1 MMRFCCHAMGNMRNR
16 AQSKEITTKDRR
28 GEPSVADTGNAD
40 ARDELALLF
49 STFARSLQQQ
59 PDPDRT
65 LIEVVRAAVD
75 LIPGCDEAS
84 ISVVIGREKTFSQAA
99 SSDLPRVVDALQES
113 LREGPCLDAAY
124 EHQSVRVAD
133 MASEPRWPNFTAAAL
148 AAGAAGM
155 LSLQLYVEDDDLGAL
170 NLYSRTAWA
179 FNDESE
185 HVGLMLAAHAAVAI
199 AASRKQANLIRS
211 VATRQLIGMAQGI
224 LIERHKLTP
233 DQAFELLV
241 RVSQHRNT
249 KLRDVADRL
258 VQSGHLD
265 SPEIGTRSPG
275 GNPH

>member
-1 MMRFCCHAMGNMRNR
+1 MMEDH
-16 AQSKEITTKDRR
+16 R
-28 GEPSVADTGNAD
+28 GEPSVADTGSAD
-40 ARDELALLF
+40 APDELASLF

-65 LIEVVRAAVD
+65 LTEIVRAAVD

-84 ISVVIGREKTFSQAA
+84 ISVVTGRKKTFSQAA
-99 SSDLPRVVDALQES
+99 SSDLPCVVDALQES

-124 EHQSVRVAD
+124 EHHSVRVAD
-133 MASEPRWPNFTAAAL
+133 MASESRWPRFSPAAL

-155 LSLQLYVEDDDLGAL
+155 LSLQLYVVDDDLGAL
-170 NLYSRTAWA
+170 NLYSRSAWA
-179 FNDESE
+179 FDDESE
-185 HVGLMLAAHAAVAI
+185 HVGLMLAAHAAVAF
-199 AASRKQANLIRS
+199 AASRKQASLTRS

-224 LIERHKLTP
+224 LIERHKLTS

-258 VQSGHLD
+258 VRSGHLD
-265 SPEIGTRSPG
+265 GSEMGSDRL
-275 GNPH
+275 